1 MKKSAA
7 KRKTPA
13 SKTKKKRSN
22 PLDRLLSDADVDLI
36 RRLLLDAESIEKR
49 SAEDMV
55 GEFLTADPTDID
67 DMPDP
72 EAMSE
77 LSEELDRLRIDAN
90 GGDAEAR
97 ETLKRARDMIDK
109 AARQDDIHPGILMI
123 LGRLFAG
130 SHVDIGDAA
139 RASMGRMVGAGLFHE
154 PGDEAYHKLVR
165 PLLNDLSGDDFSLH
179 EEIRGLF
186 AIFPSDFTARLVE
199 ALAADS
205 ADRARRSAV
214 GFLLDVDDSTALAA
228 IRGLAASAARGGLD
242 DVARRRIDLIRGW
255 LPSARRQRLD
265 EALPLAS
272 GPPARAVAQI
282 VKTSASACDGS
293 GAASLIAT
301 VKRGARFDVVALMT
315 KSSGI
320 ADAIVLEG
328 LPKAEAAEVEIGAR
342 GAMPSAKTPHETWLQ
357 LVRLAL
363 GRNLA
368 TGTPPPF
375 EFVRAME
382 TIGVETLAPDLSTP
396 AETLDSLLAD
406 VVDRDDAAAVRTA
419 HESVIDCNA
428 VDKWFEA
435 GEAVENVLRPTGAV
449 EEGAQALLE
458 IYLPGRRAFWAS
470 QCALTALA
478 LREASPPEP

>member
-1 MKKSAA
+1 
-7 KRKTPA
+7 
-13 SKTKKKRSN
+13 
-22 PLDRLLSDADVDLI
+22 
-36 RRLLLDAESIEKR
+36 
-49 SAEDMV
+49 
-55 GEFLTADPTDID
+55 
-67 DMPDP
+67 
-72 EAMSE
+72 
-77 LSEELDRLRIDAN
+77 
-90 GGDAEAR
+90 
-97 ETLKRARDMIDK
+97 
-109 AARQDDIHPGILMI
+109 
-123 LGRLFAG
+123 
-130 SHVDIGDAA
+130 
-139 RASMGRMVGAGLFHE
+139 
-154 PGDEAYHKLVR
+154 
-165 PLLNDLSGDDFSLH
+165 
-179 EEIRGLF
+179 
-186 AIFPSDFTARLVE
+186 
-199 ALAADS
+199 
-205 ADRARRSAV
+205 
-214 GFLLDVDDSTALAA
+214 
-228 IRGLAASAARGGLD
+228 
-242 DVARRRIDLIRGW
+242 
-255 LPSARRQRLD
+255 
-265 EALPLAS
+265 
-272 GPPARAVAQI
+272 
-282 VKTSASACDGS
+282 
-293 GAASLIAT
+293 
-301 VKRGARFDVVALMT
+301 MT

-449 EEGAQALLE
+449 EEGAQELLE